1 MIVMG
6 VVFKK
11 KPTIKVGFIIVIRLF
26 STKNL
31 IAGITKARDNIPVL
45 VQPLV
50 NRCGVKLN
58 VRVRFFQCRDA
69 FRRRDQDQNL
79 DAVTAR
85 KRRSSRRSRSRCTS
99 LFSSS

>member
-31 IAGITKARDNIPVL
+31 IAGITKARDNIPVRGKT
-45 VQPLV
+45 V
-50 NRCGVKLN
+50 
-58 VRVRFFQCRDA
+58 
-69 FRRRDQDQNL
+69 
-79 DAVTAR
+79 
-85 KRRSSRRSRSRCTS
+85 
-99 LFSSS
+99 